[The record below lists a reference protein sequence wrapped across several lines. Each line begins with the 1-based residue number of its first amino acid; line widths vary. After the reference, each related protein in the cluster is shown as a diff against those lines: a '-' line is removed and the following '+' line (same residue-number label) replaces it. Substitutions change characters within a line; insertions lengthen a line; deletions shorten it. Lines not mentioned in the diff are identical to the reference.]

1 MKAIILNLAAW
12 SILPIMD
19 GLAKHLSTEIHFVEV
34 VWGRYFF
41 MLLISFPLIFLFFR
55 THIKWPKNILL
66 QFSRSIF
73 LFLSTIL
80 FFYAIS
86 VVSLAKALTL
96 AFVAPIIVTI
106 LSSLLLKE
114 KVGFNR
120 WCAVTVGFIG
130 ALIIIQPGF
139 IKLNLAS
146 LAGIGT
152 GISYAFYLISTRS
165 LTAIDSPFLTLIFT
179 GLFGAIIIS
188 FIVPFYWTT
197 PNINQWI
204 IMICL
209 AAVGTAG
216 HFCLI
221 LSLKYAEASK
231 LAPFAYFEIVTN
243 IIIGYYFFGD
253 FPNRFLW
260 LGLFFIVS
268 SGLYITISEHRKNR
282 IN

>member
-1 MKAIILNLAAW
+1 M
-12 SILPIMD
+12 
-19 GLAKHLSTEIHFVEV
+19 
-34 VWGRYFF
+34 
-41 MLLISFPLIFLFFR
+41 
-55 THIKWPKNILL
+55 
-66 QFSRSIF
+66 
-73 LFLSTIL
+73 
-80 FFYAIS
+80 
-86 VVSLAKALTL
+86 
-96 AFVAPIIVTI
+96 
-106 LSSLLLKE
+106 SSLLLKE

-209 AAVGTAG
+209 AAVGTLG
-216 HFCLI
+216 HFLLI

-231 LAPFAYFEIVTN
+231 LAPLAYFEIVNN

>member
-55 THIKWPKNILL
+55 AHIKWPKNILL

-86 VVSLAKALTL
+86 VISIAKALTL

-114 KVGFNR
+114 KVGLNR

-130 ALIIIQPGF
+130 ALIIIQPGI

-209 AAVGTAG
+209 AAVGTLG
-216 HFCLI
+216 HFLLI

-231 LAPFAYFEIVTN
+231 LAPLAYFEIVNN

>member
-1 MKAIILNLAAW
+1 MKAITFNLLAW
-12 SILPIMD
+12 VMLPIMD
-19 GLAKHLSTEIHFVEV
+19 GFAKYLSADLPVLQIT
-34 VWGRYFF
+34 WARYFF
-41 MLLISFPLIFLFFR
+41 TVAFTFPIMFFFFR
-55 THIKWPKNILL
+55 KNLVWTDKPKLQLIRGLILL
-66 QFSRSIF
+66 TANIC
-73 LFLSTIL
+73 

-86 VVSLAKALTL
+86 VISLAKALNL

-114 KVGFNR
+114 KVGLNR

-130 ALIIIQPGF
+130 ALIIIQPGI

-209 AAVGTAG
+209 AAVGTLG
-216 HFCLI
+216 HFLLI

-231 LAPFAYFEIVTN
+231 LAPLAYFEIVNN

>member
-55 THIKWPKNILL
+55 AHIKWPKNILL

-86 VVSLAKALTL
+86 IISLAKALTL

-114 KVGFNR
+114 KVGLNR
-120 WCAVTVGFIG
+120 WSAVTVGFIG
-130 ALIIIQPGF
+130 ALIIIQPGI

-209 AAVGTAG
+209 AAVGTLG
-216 HFCLI
+216 HFLLI

-231 LAPFAYFEIVTN
+231 LAPLAYFEIVNN